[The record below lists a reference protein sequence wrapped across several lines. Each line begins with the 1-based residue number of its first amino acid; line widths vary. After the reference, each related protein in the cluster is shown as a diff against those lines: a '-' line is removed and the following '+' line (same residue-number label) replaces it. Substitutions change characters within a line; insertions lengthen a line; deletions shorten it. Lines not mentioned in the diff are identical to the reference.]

1 MLRAVLLLGLVL
13 IAVLGVEPW
22 CRQVRR
28 SSRRIGVVLGGAI
41 YLGLVLGL
49 GMHAADS
56 QKMLAHLIMPP
67 GLIWLGLI
75 ALVAALVRRRQRGP
89 SLLAAAVLLLYS
101 LGGNVLLGTL
111 GLISLQSELPLVDWT
126 QGEPFDAVLVLG
138 GGTKPQPAP
147 ARFGLAGP
155 GDRVLLG
162 ARLYRRGRVQT
173 LVCSGRGVPG
183 LSDEDLT
190 EATSVIWQELGV
202 DAAHI
207 ERLRTP
213 FNTKQELQALQKLI
227 AERGWRRV
235 GLLSSGYHLPRAM
248 AQARRLGLEL
258 VPLRADEFIG
268 PDRLTALSVVPQR
281 GGFARTQAV
290 VWEHLGRAL
299 GR

>member
-1 MLRAVLLLGLVL
+1 MLCAVLLLGLVL
-13 IAVLGVEPW
+13 IAVLILEPW
-22 CRQVRR
+22 WRQVRR
-28 SSRRIGVVLGGAI
+28 PQRRIGAVLGATAYLSAVAG
-41 YLGLVLGL
+41 LGLS
-49 GMHAADS
+49 AADS

-89 SLLAAAVLLLYS
+89 SLLAGAVLLLFS
-101 LGGNVLLGTL
+101 VSGNILLGTL

-162 ARLYRRGRVQT
+162 ARLYRRDRVRT
-173 LVCSGRGVPG
+173 LICSGRGVPG

-190 EATSVIWQELGV
+190 EATSLIWQELGV
-202 DAAHI
+202 DPAHI

-248 AQARRLGLEL
+248 AQAGRLGLEL

-268 PDRLTALSVVPQR
+268 PDRFTALSLVPQR

-290 VWEHLGRAL
+290 VWEHLGRRL